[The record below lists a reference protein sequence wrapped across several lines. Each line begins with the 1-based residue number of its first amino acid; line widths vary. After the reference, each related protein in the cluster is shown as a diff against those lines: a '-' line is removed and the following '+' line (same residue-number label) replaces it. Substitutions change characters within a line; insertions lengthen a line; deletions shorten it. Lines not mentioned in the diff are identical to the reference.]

1 MTSRPFAPASA
12 VLDAWRHDTP
22 GCRDRI
28 HLNNAGA
35 ALMPRPVLDTLARH
49 VQREGEIGGYEAA
62 EEAAAAGRGTY
73 GLVAVSWV
81 PTNSGLVQDA
91 AAVGG
96 VCAEL
101 EVPYL
106 VDACQAVGQM
116 AVDVHELRCDYLTGT
131 GRKFLRG
138 PRGIGFL
145 YVSDRMLE
153 RGAFPRSE

>member
-62 EEAAAAGRGTY
+62 EEAAAAVRETYELVARLVGAAARNIAGAGPAYTAPRRQLGADQLGAGAGRRRGGRGVRRAR
-73 GLVAVSWV
+73 GAV
-81 PTNSGLVQDA
+81 
-91 AAVGG
+91 
-96 VCAEL
+96 
-101 EVPYL
+101 
-106 VDACQAVGQM
+106 
-116 AVDVHELRCDYLTGT
+116 
-131 GRKFLRG
+131 
-138 PRGIGFL
+138 PRGRLPGRRADGGGRARAAL
-145 YVSDRMLE
+145 
-153 RGAFPRSE
+153 

>member
-62 EEAAAAGRGTY
+62 EEAAAAVRETY
-73 GLVAVSWV
+73 ELVAW
-81 PTNSGLVQDA
+81 LVGTAARNIAVVENATVAFSTTAMLRAAVAPSHATRRDVTRTA
-91 AAVGG
+91 AA
-96 VCAEL
+96 
-101 EVPYL
+101 
-106 VDACQAVGQM
+106 
-116 AVDVHELRCDYLTGT
+116 R
-131 GRKFLRG
+131 
-138 PRGIGFL
+138 
-145 YVSDRMLE
+145 
-153 RGAFPRSE
+153 RGAH